1 MLRLVCRRAAVAATL
16 LLAVMVMLLGA
27 GPAVAAG
34 TDTTQQDTSL
44 QDTTPLP
51 ESVTG
56 GSGEVSTSSG
66 AGAISRMVVGLGIV
80 LVVIFGVYWLLKRV
94 YGGRSGARIGEGLD
108 VVATVPLG
116 PNRTLQLVR
125 IGDELV
131 LVGVAGE
138 TVTAV
143 RTWDAAEARRLET
156 VLQAGPP
163 PPPGP
168 PIAPRPNFIDEMR
181 KRTLRP

>member
-1 MLRLVCRRAAVAATL
+1 MAASL
-16 LLAVMVMLLGA
+16 LLAFAVTLIFA
-27 GPAVAAG
+27 GPAAAAE
-34 TDTTQQDTSL
+34 TTPV
-44 QDTTPLP
+44 DTTPLP

-56 GSGEVSTSSG
+56 GGSAAVSTTSG

-108 VVATVPLG
+108 VVATVGLG

-125 IGDELV
+125 IGDEFV

-138 TVTAV
+138 TVTGI
-143 RTWDAAEARRLET
+143 RTWDAAESRRLEASLLT
-156 VLQAGPP
+156 G

-168 PIAPRPNFIDEMR
+168 PVAPTGSGVLDEIR
-181 KRTLRP
+181 RRTLRQ

>member
-1 MLRLVCRRAAVAATL
+1 MAASL
-16 LLAVMVMLLGA
+16 LLALAITLVFA
-27 GPAVAAG
+27 GPAAAAE
-34 TDTTQQDTSL
+34 TTPV
-44 QDTTPLP
+44 DTTPLP

-56 GSGEVSTSSG
+56 GGSDAVSTTSG

-108 VVATVPLG
+108 VVATVGLG

-125 IGDELV
+125 IGDEYV

-138 TVTAV
+138 AVTSIRNWNV
-143 RTWDAAEARRLET
+143 EESRRLEAS
-156 VLQAGPP
+156 LL
-163 PPPGP
+163 PGP
-168 PIAPRPNFIDEMR
+168 QPVQPVTPTSSGLLDEIR
-181 KRTLRP
+181 RRTLRQ